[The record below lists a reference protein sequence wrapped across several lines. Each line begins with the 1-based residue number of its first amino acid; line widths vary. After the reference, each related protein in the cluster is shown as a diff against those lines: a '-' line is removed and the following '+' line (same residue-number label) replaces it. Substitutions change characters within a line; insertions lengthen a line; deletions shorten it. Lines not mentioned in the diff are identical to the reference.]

1 MANISNC
8 VLYAVFAVAALFAGA
23 VLNTIGPRWTMLVGT
38 TGYPVY
44 IGSLWYFD
52 VQGHLWFPIFGGAY
66 LGLAAA
72 CLSFF
77 FFFFRFLQVWRA
89 IQWCGNATGAVVG
102 ASVALGVSWNS
113 TSSGVPHAVYIVF
126 IVLQILSMGLALI
139 LLPADRVRRP
149 DGTSIALFDPMP
161 LMQSLRLT
169 FDLFKDWRIVL
180 MIPTFFTPEI
190 FFPFQSSMNA
200 YAYTLRARTLNGLLN
215 NAIQLPITIFVGML
229 LDYKRLG
236 GRRKRM
242 FLGITFVMVWVT
254 GAYIAQTIWLHSWKF
269 NRSIP
274 GPNINYNQPSYGGAV
289 VIYMIYAGQYGIYQN
304 LVLYLLGTLTNDPRK
319 SAAIGG
325 FFVACKS
332 MQ

>member
-1 MANISNC
+1 
-8 VLYAVFAVAALFAGA
+8 
-23 VLNTIGPRWTMLVGT
+23 
-38 TGYPVY
+38 
-44 IGSLWYFD
+44 
-52 VQGHLWFPIFGGAY
+52 
-66 LGLAAA
+66 
-72 CLSFF
+72 
-77 FFFFRFLQVWRA
+77 
-89 IQWCGNATGAVVG
+89 
-102 ASVALGVSWNS
+102 
-113 TSSGVPHAVYIVF
+113 
-126 IVLQILSMGLALI
+126 MGLALI

-332 MQ
+332 VQ